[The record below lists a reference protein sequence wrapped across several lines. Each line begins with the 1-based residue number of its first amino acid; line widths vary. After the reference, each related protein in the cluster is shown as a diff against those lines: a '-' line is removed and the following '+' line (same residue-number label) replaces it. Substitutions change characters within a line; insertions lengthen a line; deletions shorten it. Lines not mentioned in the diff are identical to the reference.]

1 MKRLAIMGCGS
12 LGTILG
18 AYIAKAGRQVD
29 LVDANK
35 EHVDALNKN
44 GATIQVLGKD
54 SFTVPVKALT
64 PDQIE
69 GVYDIFIYMAKQTYN
84 DVAIPQMLA
93 HADDKTVICTFQ
105 NGIPELAVCK
115 QFDPNRV
122 MGAPVLWGAT
132 WVGPGVSNLTQ
143 TEESVKEAAFTLGTV
158 NGEVT
163 KELLEVKEI
172 LELMGHVELSENLMG
187 QRWCKLLMNST
198 FSGMSTVLG
207 KTFGD
212 VNRSDEA
219 MKCVAYIGR
228 ESVRACKASGIK
240 MEEYHGNDFTKIFE
254 FSNEEEMQDTI
265 AKARDIWAVF
275 DLLEASMLQDLQK
288 GRKCEIDAINGVVCQ
303 AGRELGILTPV
314 NDMVVEIVKKKEN
327 GEFKVTD
334 APLYMFEGLFELEK

>member
-18 AYIAKAGRQVD
+18 AYIAKGGRQVE
-29 LVDANK
+29 LIDANK
-35 EHVDALNKN
+35 AHVDALNTN
-44 GATIQVLGKD
+44 GAKIQIQGKD
-54 SFTVPVKALT
+54 GFTVPVKAIT
-64 PDQIE
+64 PDQME

-84 DVAIPQMLA
+84 DIAIPQMLA
-93 HADDKTVICTFQ
+93 HANEKTVICTCQ

-115 QFDPNRV
+115 QFDSERI

-132 WVGPGVSNLTQ
+132 WVEPGVSNLTQ
-143 TEESVKEAAFTLGTV
+143 SEESVKEAAFSLGSF

-163 KELLEVKEI
+163 KEVLEVKEI
-172 LELMGHVELSENLMG
+172 LEFMGHVDISQNLMG

-207 KTFGD
+207 GTFGD

-228 ESVRACKASGIK
+228 ESVRACKASGIQ
-240 MEEYHGNDFTKIFE
+240 MEEYHGNDFTKVFE
-254 FSNEEEMQDTI
+254 FSTEEEMQNTI

-303 AGRELGILTPV
+303 AGREHGVPTPV
-314 NDMVVEIVKKKEN
+314 NDMVVEIVKKKEI

-334 APLYMFEGLFELEK
+334 APLYMFEGLFE